1 MNLKD
6 KQVIIGITG
15 PFGSGKSTVSAYLE
29 AKGFKKV
36 VLSSYLEEEAK
47 KRGEAKITRKLLQDI
62 GNEWRGQYGRGVLA
76 KKALE
81 SLRKGKISLAVV
93 DGVRNVG
100 EVEYLKKK
108 ANFMLLGIIAD
119 RKVRFKRLKKLK
131 RREDLTPE
139 LFFKLDCRDLGVN
152 EGKTGLQVALCV
164 ALSDYFVLNNE
175 DKRKLEAKIDEVTRA
190 ITRDVFSA

>member
-1 MNLKD
+1 MSLDNKP
-6 KQVIIGITG
+6 VIIGITG

-47 KRGEAKITRKLLQDI
+47 KRGKAKITRKLLQDI
-62 GNEWRGQYGRGVLA
+62 GNEWRGSYGRGVLA

-81 SLRKGKISLAVV
+81 SLKKGKISLAVV

-100 EVEYLKKK
+100 EIEYLKKK
-108 ANFMLLGIIAD
+108 ANFMLLGVIAD
-119 RKVRFKRLKKLK
+119 RTVRFNRLKKLK

-139 LFFKLDCRDLGVN
+139 LFFNLDCRDLGVN
-152 EGKTGLQVALCV
+152 EGKTGLQVALCI
-164 ALSDYFVLNNE
+164 ALSDYFVPNNE
-175 DKRKLEAKIDEVTRA
+175 DKRKLEAKIDRIVKELKV
-190 ITRDVFSA
+190 

>member
-1 MNLKD
+1 MSLDNKP
-6 KQVIIGITG
+6 VIIGITG

-47 KRGEAKITRKLLQDI
+47 KRGKAKITRKLLQDI
-62 GNEWRGQYGRGVLA
+62 GNEWRGSYGRGVLA

-81 SLRKGKISLAVV
+81 SLKKGKISLAVV

-100 EVEYLKKK
+100 EIEYLKKK
-108 ANFMLLGIIAD
+108 ANFMLLGVIAD
-119 RKVRFKRLKKLK
+119 RTVRFNRLKKLK

-152 EGKTGLQVALCV
+152 EGKTGLQVALCI
-164 ALSDYFVLNNE
+164 ALSDYFVPNNE
-175 DKRKLEAKIDEVTRA
+175 DKRKLEAKIDRIVKELKV
-190 ITRDVFSA
+190 